1 MTEHSCKDGSHGSFK
16 PARKIISIKARF
28 PLMVDQRMRDSV
40 TFSGITELG
49 TLLAASEQYLYLFCE
64 DPSFTETVRKHAPEY
79 PGLRIHL
86 LAPAEEASGESGG
99 APAYVLWHFAAGE
112 EKRDPALYTPGK
124 DILETWRDP
133 LLLDRF
139 CDLLEENTL
148 KFIPLPVA
156 GMLILR
162 SIATVF
168 PYDTYLGRH
177 YLSQYIAAR
186 NALSPD
192 DRDLLID
199 IKEKGLP
206 RIDDAYS
213 DNVLRF
219 LKIERKLYTQYSH

>member
-28 PLMVDQRMRDSV
+28 PLIADQRMRDTV
-40 TFSGITELG
+40 TFAGITELG
-49 TLLAASEQYLYLFCE
+49 CLLAASDQYLYLFSE
-64 DPSFTETVRKHAPEY
+64 DPSFAETVRKHAPEH
-79 PGLRIHL
+79 PGLRINL
-86 LAPAEEASGESGG
+86 LTPAEEDSGS
-99 APAYVLWHFAAGE
+99 APAYVLRRFAAGE
-112 EKRDPALYTPGK
+112 EKRDPALYVPGR

-186 NALSPD
+186 NALSPED
-192 DRDLLID
+192 KDLLID

-213 DNVLRF
+213 DTALRF

>member
-28 PLMVDQRMRDSV
+28 PLIVDQRMRDSV

-49 TLLAASEQYLYLFCE
+49 TLLAASDQYLYLFSE
-64 DPSFTETVRKHAPEY
+64 DLAFTEIVRKHAPEY
-79 PGLRIHL
+79 PELRIHL
-86 LAPAEEASGESGG
+86 LAPAEEASSGSTPSY
-99 APAYVLWHFAAGE
+99 ALWHFAAGA
-112 EKRDPALYTPGK
+112 EKRDPTLYTPGK
-124 DILETWRDP
+124 DILETWRDF

-213 DNVLRF
+213 ENVLRF